1 MDIHSVRQ
9 AVIEGRT
16 DDVTRGIYALLG
28 QGVPAQA
35 VIEQALMPGMQE
47 VGACFEDGIFFI
59 PEMMKAAR
67 AMQSAMDILEPMLT
81 GSGGGRARARVALGT
96 VKDDIH
102 ELGKNLVGMMLKGA
116 GFEVRDLGVD
126 VPTERFVAAAEAGA
140 DVIGIS
146 CLLSTTMPRVHP
158 VIIALEQAGF
168 RDRVKVIVGGSPIN
182 EAFARQVSADG
193 YAPNAARA
201 VICVKQLLG
210 DPG

>member
-1 MDIHSVRQ
+1 MDIHAVRQ
-9 AVIEGRT
+9 AVIDGRA
-16 DDVTRGIYALLG
+16 DDVARGIYMLLG
-28 QGVPAQA
+28 KGISVQS
-35 VIEQALMPGMQE
+35 ILDEALMPGMQE

-59 PEMMKAAR
+59 PEMMKASH

-81 GSGGGRARARVALGT
+81 EPGEGRTNTKVALGT
-96 VKDDIH
+96 VTNDIH

-126 VPTERFVAAAEAGA
+126 VPAERFVAAAEAGI

-146 CLLSTTMPRVHP
+146 CLLSTTMPNVHP
-158 VIIALEQAGF
+158 IIIALEQAGF

-182 EAFARQVSADG
+182 EAFARQVGADG

-201 VICVKQLLG
+201 VICVKQLVG
-210 DPG
+210 DPD